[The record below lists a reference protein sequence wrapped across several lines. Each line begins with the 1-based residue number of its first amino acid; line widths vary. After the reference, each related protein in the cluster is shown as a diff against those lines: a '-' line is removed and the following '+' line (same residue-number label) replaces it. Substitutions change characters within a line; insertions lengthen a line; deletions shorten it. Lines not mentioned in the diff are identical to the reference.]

1 MTTALKKE
9 IQKMARE
16 SVREA
21 LQEEFTRMAAIGPW
35 DDTVIFNA
43 WRDNGGKGIPAATM
57 VKKLRTLIRKDR
69 AHGSN
74 R

>member
-21 LQEEFTRMAAIGPW
+21 LQEEFDLMSVFDVPLISSTEQREIEKLYKRPSRRSVR
-35 DDTVIFNA
+35 T
-43 WRDNGGKGIPAATM
+43 
-57 VKKLRTLIRKDR
+57 LRTRT
-69 AHGSN
+69 
-74 R
+74 

>member
-9 IQKMARE
+9 IKKMARE

-21 LQEEFTRMAAIGPW
+21 IHQEFSSMRAIGPW

-43 WRDNGGKGIPAATM
+43 WRDNNGKGIPATTM
-57 VKKLRTLIRKDR
+57 AKKLRALMRKDR

>member
-21 LQEEFTRMAAIGPW
+21 LQEEFDLMSMF
-35 DDTVIFNA
+35 D
-43 WRDNGGKGIPAATM
+43 IPLASSTEQREIEKLY
-57 VKKLRTLIRKDR
+57 KKPSRRSMRTLRTQI
-69 AHGSN
+69 
-74 R
+74 